1 MAAYN
6 TLLMEIND
14 AIKTNGQGAITGAI
28 LNTVLCSMV
37 MTLGTGY
44 QFKGIASPNG
54 EPGTP
59 DAKVF
64 FIATT
69 PGTYTNYGGVVVGK
83 GISIIRWDNSWS
95 VTSILTID
103 TVLSSNSENPVANQT
118 ILHALDEVAALINS
132 TPERQLVLTSE
143 RGYYLNSSGSKV
155 SFNAG
160 YITNPVHVFPG
171 DIVTVSSY
179 ANQAVTIIAK
189 TDANGSY
196 YTPLVIGTAP
206 TSSAPLETVQYTATE
221 ECYLAFSALNSA
233 PTGTIANYYI
243 QTIVNRLDS
252 LQTDLQN
259 LHDEIYGIAVDTPLE
274 LTDSTGYYI
283 GPTGNKVSFY
293 AGHITAPIL
302 VRAGQRVTVSSYANQ
317 AVTIIAKT
325 DANGSY
331 YTPLVIGTAP
341 TSSAPLET
349 VQYTATEDCYL
360 AFSAL
365 NSAPTATIAVV
376 TYEGLKDKVTTMQ
389 LDLEK
394 VQNEQIASLTNNIL
408 AAFDNIV
415 CIGDS
420 LTFSQVYTSASY
432 TRQAHRPYPTII
444 GDICGNSAHIL
455 ARPGATAKTCWDE
468 YGSSVVSR
476 SNPLA
481 IIYLGTNQGLT
492 DTLSADVVGDDPAN
506 WADNNIGCYCR
517 FVQKCKSLGYRVLLI
532 QCWATSGTGDANLT
546 NTRNAIAHVATRFGC
561 ALIDCPVTHELQ
573 YHYYPDLT
581 SYNEVHYND
590 LGYAWFAQQ
599 LITRTGKLDISQM
612 KLLIPA

>member
-171 DIVTVSSY
+171 DI
-179 ANQAVTIIAK
+179 
-189 TDANGSY
+189 
-196 YTPLVIGTAP
+196 
-206 TSSAPLETVQYTATE
+206 
-221 ECYLAFSALNSA
+221 
-233 PTGTIANYYI
+233 
-243 QTIVNRLDS
+243 
-252 LQTDLQN
+252 
-259 LHDEIYGIAVDTPLE
+259 
-274 LTDSTGYYI
+274 
-283 GPTGNKVSFY
+283 
-293 AGHITAPIL
+293 
-302 VRAGQRVTVSSYANQ
+302 VTVSSYANQ